1 MTERD
6 ERMHRLKD
14 SSKVVGLKQT
24 LRALEKG
31 TATLVYV
38 ADDAQRHVV
47 QKVVDSAG
55 RHGVPVVHAK
65 TMVEL
70 AEACN
75 VEVKT
80 ATAALIA
87 NN

>member
-1 MTERD
+1 
-6 ERMHRLKD
+6 MHRLKD

-24 LRALEKG
+24 LRAIEKG
-31 TATLVYV
+31 NAKIAYI
-38 ADDAQRHVV
+38 ADDAQKHVI
-47 QKVVDSAG
+47 QKVVDIAG
-55 RHGVPVVHAK
+55 QHNVPVVHVPS
-65 TMVEL
+65 MGEL

-80 ATAALIA
+80 ATAALIV